1 MRKLLFGCFLWF
13 FTLPVWSQSVDTLS
27 FYSSVFKEKR
37 TIQIHQPEF
46 SPLRSDSVL
55 LPVIYVLDGQ
65 HDWFVEPVLNSIRFL
80 QYTHEIPQALVVV
93 IPHTDRNNECIIQ
106 DLNTEL
112 PLDVFIRTEVDSLLS
127 AYNPHP
133 FRMII
138 GHSFSSSFALHALQ
152 MHPEF
157 YHSLIAHS
165 PMDEL
170 DGLLQ
175 QLSENAAVSRP
186 FVAISVGGL
195 QKGKDY
201 YHRKNFEELRSKHE
215 GFLDSIHLFLADYS
229 NHSSVPIAANAT
241 LLSAIFSPF
250 SARFTE
256 LAEVNENYELIH
268 VPRPVEE
275 EFTTL
280 KKASKLGGYFYPPE
294 IPELNGLS
302 SRYSSNNYEEHAAAV
317 DHFGLELYPSCYDF
331 HFSLYN
337 YYSLQEKLDKAKFH
351 LLQGEKLLKTV
362 GTQSLYEQEL
372 LEEIKAEKQ
381 KYNWSE

>member
-1 MRKLLFGCFLWF
+1 MRKLLLACVGWL
-13 FTLPVWSQSVDTLS
+13 LSISAISQTVDTLH
-27 FYSSVFKEKR
+27 FYSSVFNEER
-37 TIQIHQPEF
+37 SVQIHQPEF
-46 SPLRSDSVL
+46 SHFRSDSVS

-65 HDWFVEPVLNSIRFL
+65 HEWFVEPVLNSIRFL
-80 QYTHEIPQALVVV
+80 QYTHEIPQVLVVV
-93 IPHTDRNNECIIQ
+93 IPHTDRNKECIIQ

-152 MHPEF
+152 MHPAF
-157 YHSLIAHS
+157 YHSIIAHS

-170 DGLLQ
+170 EGLLHRI
-175 QLSENAAVSRP
+175 SENTAISRD
-186 FVAISVGGL
+186 FIGISVGGA
-195 QKGKDY
+195 QKGKDEH
-201 YHRKNFEELRSKHE
+201 HRKNFEELRSKHP
-215 GFLDSIHLFLADYS
+215 GYLDSMHLFLADYS

-241 LLSAIFSPF
+241 LLSAIFTPF

-256 LAEVNENYELIH
+256 LAEVNENYELIEQ
-268 VPRPVEE
+268 PASIEQE
-275 EFTTL
+275 L
-280 KKASKLGGYFYPPE
+280 AALNKASKLGSFYYAPE

-302 SRYSSNNYEEHAAAV
+302 SRYSYNEWNDYSAAI
-317 DHFGLELYPSCYDF
+317 DQLGLKLYPNYYDF

-337 YYSLQEKLDKAKFH
+337 YYSLQENFDKAKFH

-372 LEEIKAEKQ
+372 LKEIEAEKQ
-381 KYNWSE
+381 RHNWKE